1 MKAGIREVGITDM
14 QIYENLKDD
23 IILLFQKNSDGRSH
37 LFLWINHDT
46 MQSD

>member
-1 MKAGIREVGITDM
+1 MSMIDVLTPNTAF
-14 QIYENLKDD
+14 ENLKDD
-23 IILLFQKNSDGRSH
+23 IILLFQKNSDRRSH

>member
-1 MKAGIREVGITDM
+1 MIDVLTPNTAF
-14 QIYENLKDD
+14 ENLKDGA
-23 IILLFQKNSDGRSH
+23 ILLFQKNSDGRSH